1 MDKSRIIAGTLGA
14 ALVGGTATY
23 AHKIIPPEAQTI
35 VDSAYANAI
44 DNAGNAISN
53 ITSEKSA
60 PIQTFTTATEAE
72 KNLLE
77 HSVFVDKYFS
87 EHPENKPDNL
97 KKIIDSINKATGNN
111 IKLAFI
117 NHQTLDTNIVGNELK
132 PYIIRDVKNPN
143 NYIVTLNDSAK
154 DYFIAKPEK
163 FASYIE
169 FSLVMKKIGVDINN
183 LNDTSIEELN
193 QKDPK
198 LFQAAAI
205 FLKNETDL
213 SNVKDVLEAAQKGA
227 ETDNDNRSKFL
238 EALLQKIEPVKDKEC
253 TNQTNAWTQIGC
265 ALSEADTANM
275 SPYNAENIKHSFAET
290 LAATRKT
297 PQTNSRIV

>member
-1 MDKSRIIAGTLGA
+1 MSKTGNIIVGTLGIGLGVA
-14 ALVGGTATY
+14 GVNAY
-23 AHKIIPPEAQTI
+23 NSSHRPPEPQTI
-35 VDSAYANAI
+35 IQSAQSTSVDPLPTILPSQ
-44 DNAGNAISN
+44 
-53 ITSEKSA
+53 TA

-72 KNLLE
+72 KTLLE

-198 LFQAAAI
+198 LFKAAAI

-253 TNQTNAWTQIGC
+253 TNPTNAWTQTGC

-275 SPYNAENIKHSFAET
+275 SPYNAENIKPSFAET

-297 PQTNSRIV
+297 TQTNSRIV